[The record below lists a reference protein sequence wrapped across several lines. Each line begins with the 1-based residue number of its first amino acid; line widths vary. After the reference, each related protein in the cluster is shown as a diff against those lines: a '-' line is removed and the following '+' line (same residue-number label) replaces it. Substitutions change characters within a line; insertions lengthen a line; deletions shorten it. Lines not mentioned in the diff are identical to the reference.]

1 MVFRKDLAGN
11 LEIVN
16 FLIPYTKR
24 LELREQRII
33 SVVREADVRF
43 MP

>member
-11 LEIVN
+11 LKIMN

-24 LELREQRII
+24 LELRERGII
-33 SVVREADVRF
+33 SVVRNAAVRF
-43 MP
+43 IP